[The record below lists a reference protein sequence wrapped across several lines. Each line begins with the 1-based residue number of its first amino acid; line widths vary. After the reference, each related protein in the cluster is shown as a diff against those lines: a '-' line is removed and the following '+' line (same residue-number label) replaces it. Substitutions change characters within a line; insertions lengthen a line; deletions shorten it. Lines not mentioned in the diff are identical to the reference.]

1 MFWDGR
7 LFLVF
12 VFCLKCLYVYWG
24 GGCVLCL
31 KGKLVI
37 DDWCELDWKSMLFFW
52 REETFAELRMTYFAC
67 SVYVEPRNDYQ
78 KPRADGWMMHVLF

>member
-1 MFWDGR
+1 MRQFEGNNLFKLLFYLGILLKFEFFVCVGR

-24 GGCVLCL
+24 GGYVLCL

-37 DDWCELDWKSMLFFW
+37 DDWCELDWKSMLFFGGMK
-52 REETFAELRMTYFAC
+52 R
-67 SVYVEPRNDYQ
+67 VQ
-78 KPRADGWMMHVLF
+78 G